1 VDNGDGVDVV
11 FLDFA
16 KAFDK
21 VSHGRLME
29 KLKVHGIGG
38 KVVKW
43 IQDTLYRL
51 GYRIVNREMVRHPW
65 RKNYDFTKKVSF
77 EFRVKEC
84 RDDGWRKWRREG
96 RVEISIKR

>member
-1 VDNGDGVDVV
+1 MDNGDGVDVV
-11 FLDFA
+11 FLDFV

-65 RKNYDFTKKVSF
+65 RKKLRFYEKGKF
-77 EFRVKEC
+77 
-84 RDDGWRKWRREG
+84 
-96 RVEISIKR
+96 